1 MKITI
6 NIDYREKRIIDT
18 ITARLTAQPLA
29 HISTATPNLEVG
41 DIHLLAIGD
50 LGQVQAQ
57 LIIERKTL
65 ADMVAS
71 VKDGRYKEQK
81 LRLDTTTAGLPH
93 PTRYVYMLEGTSHT
107 TPKDLPQ
114 LFGAWISSQFRDDI
128 PVIRTVSVEE
138 SCDFIMRLCDRMY
151 KNFAEL
157 FPQCRSLT
165 SATATASTTKT
176 VTLTGG
182 SPVTTP
188 TELGAESGG
197 DVRTVQVAGQGSGYL
212 EAAVGGIKTKKKDNL
227 TPALCQQLMI
237 CNIPGVSSTLAVP
250 IMQHFGSLANL
261 VKYLADDS
269 VTIEEK
275 KKVIGGIQLA
285 SQTSTGKNRMVGPA
299 VASKIIEYLSGN
311 TLTTQAN

>member
-18 ITARLTAQPLA
+18 ITARLTTQTLA
-29 HISTATPNLEVG
+29 YVSTATPNLEVG

-81 LRLDTTTAGLPH
+81 LRLDSTITGLPH

-157 FPQCRSLT
+157 FPQCRSL
-165 SATATASTTKT
+165 AQASTTTKT

-182 SPVTTP
+182 NPASIPITP
-188 TELGAESGG
+188 TDGDTG
-197 DVRTVQVAGQGSGYL
+197 DVRTVQVAGSGYL

-250 IMQHFGSLANL
+250 IMQHFGSLASL
-261 VKYLADDS
+261 VKYLADESLSAD
-269 VTIEEK
+269 EK

-285 SQTSTGKNRMVGPA
+285 SQTSTGKNRTVGPA
-299 VASKIIEYLSGN
+299 VASKIVEYLNLG
-311 TLTTQAN
+311 

>member
-6 NIDYREKRIIDT
+6 NIDYREKRIIEN

-29 HISTATPNLEVG
+29 HVTTATPNLEVG

-71 VKDGRYKEQK
+71 VKDGRYREQK
-81 LRLDTTTAGLPH
+81 LRLDTTVTGLPH
-93 PTRYVYMLEGTSHT
+93 PTRYVYMLEGTSHP
-107 TPKDLPQ
+107 TPNDLPQ

-157 FPQCRSLT
+157 FPQCRNQANA
-165 SATATASTTKT
+165 ATATTTTKT
-176 VTLTGG
+176 ITLTGG
-182 SPVTTP
+182 GNPSTQP
-188 TELGAESGG
+188 TEQVVESGE
-197 DVRTVQVAGQGSGYL
+197 DVRTVQVAGPGSGGYL

-250 IMQHFGSLANL
+250 IMQHFGSLTNM
-261 VKYLADDS
+261 VKYLSDES
-269 VTIEEK
+269 QTTEEK

-285 SQTSTGKNRMVGPA
+285 SQTSTGKNRTVGPA
-299 VASKIIEYLSGN
+299 VASKIIEYL
-311 TLTTQAN
+311 TIA

>member
-18 ITARLTAQPLA
+18 ITARLTSQPVA

-41 DIHLLAIGD
+41 DIHILAIGD

-65 ADMVAS
+65 SDMVAS

-81 LRLDTTTAGLPH
+81 LRLDTTATGLPH

-157 FPQCRSLT
+157 FPQCRNQT
-165 SATATASTTKT
+165 SAVTTTKT

-182 SPVTTP
+182 GSPVIVSAP
-188 TELGAESGG
+188 ERGVESGG
-197 DVRTVQVAGQGSGYL
+197 DVRTVQVAGSGYL

-250 IMQHFGSLANL
+250 IMEHFGSLANM
-261 VKYLADDS
+261 VKYLADETQT
-269 VTIEEK
+269 VEEK

-285 SQTSTGKNRMVGPA
+285 SQTSTGKNRTVGPV
-299 VASKIIEYLSGN
+299 VASKIIEYL
-311 TLTTQAN
+311 TIA

>member
-6 NIDYREKRIIDT
+6 NIDYREKRIID
-18 ITARLTAQPLA
+18 ILGDILAARLTSKPLA
-29 HISTATPNLEVG
+29 HITTATHNLEVG

-81 LRLDTTTAGLPH
+81 LRLDSTITNLPH
-93 PTRYVYMLEGTSHT
+93 PTRYVYILEGTQHSQSNE
-107 TPKDLPQ
+107 LPQ

-128 PVIRTVSVEE
+128 PVIRTISPEE
-138 SCDFIMRLCDRMY
+138 TCDFILRLCDRMY

-157 FPQCRSLT
+157 FPSAKSST
-165 SATATASTTKT
+165 SIDTTKT
-176 VTLTGG
+176 ITLTGG
-182 SPVTTP
+182 SGGSSQPTP
-188 TELGAESGG
+188 ESEQGAEVRSIQVGSGG
-197 DVRTVQVAGQGSGYL
+197 GYL

-237 CNIPGVSSTLAVP
+237 CNIPGISSSLAVP
-250 IMQHFGSLANL
+250 IIQHFGSLSAL
-261 VKYLADDS
+261 VKYLADETLTQD
-269 VTIEEK
+269 VKQKTIA
-275 KKVIGGIQLA
+275 GIKLA
-285 SQTSTGKNRMVGPA
+285 SVTSTGKARTVGPA
-299 VASKIIEYLSGN
+299 AAAKVYEYLN
-311 TLTTQAN
+311 LL